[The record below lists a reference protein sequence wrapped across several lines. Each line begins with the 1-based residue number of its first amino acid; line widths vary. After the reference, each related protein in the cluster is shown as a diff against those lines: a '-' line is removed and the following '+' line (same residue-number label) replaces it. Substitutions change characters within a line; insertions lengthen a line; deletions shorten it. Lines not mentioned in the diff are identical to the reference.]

1 MISVT
6 YYNQLPAEYH
16 ADFKSVPKPIEN
28 TQWRHGI
35 IDSTIL
41 HLPFSMKLINIFG
54 FPHFPQI
61 ADKEGNTRLISEST
75 PDLSG
80 RNIDENYN
88 AEALSTTSGSSI
100 EPRSDSSLTDNE
112 LVLNVGSNH
121 F

>member
-1 MISVT
+1 MV
-6 YYNQLPAEYH
+6 
-16 ADFKSVPKPIEN
+16 KPIEN
-28 TQWRHGI
+28 PQLRHGI
-35 IDSTIL
+35 IDSQLALL
-41 HLPFSMKLINIFG
+41 HLPFSMKLFNIFG
-54 FPHFPQI
+54 FLHFPQI

-112 LVLNVGSNH
+112 LVLNVGSKH
-121 F
+121 FKVLSIYYNEFPLHL

>member
-1 MISVT
+1 
-6 YYNQLPAEYH
+6 
-16 ADFKSVPKPIEN
+16 
-28 TQWRHGI
+28 
-35 IDSTIL
+35 
-41 HLPFSMKLINIFG
+41 MKLINIFG

-75 PDLSG
+75 PDLSS

-112 LVLNVGSNH
+112 LVLNVGSNLFKVLSIYYNEFPLCSCSLAKPIH
-121 F
+121 IRVYSWTWNVNRF